1 MRAQS
6 AHGEG
11 AVRMHAATGSAAATH
26 SKPGGSRS
34 ARARVFFFKTKRK
47 YRSTLRDGREL
58 VGRYDFD
65 TPAGLVA
72 RGSNLPTRQ
81 QQYPVAGLLA
91 SCLLDCIS
99 CCRLAS

>member
-34 ARARVFFFKTKRK
+34 ARARVFFFKQNENIDR
-47 YRSTLRDGREL
+47 RSGME
-58 VGRYDFD
+58 
-65 TPAGLVA
+65 
-72 RGSNLPTRQ
+72 GS
-81 QQYPVAGLLA
+81 
-91 SCLLDCIS
+91 
-99 CCRLAS
+99 

>member
-11 AVRMHAATGSAAATH
+11 VRMHAATGS
-26 SKPGGSRS
+26 GGSRS
-34 ARARVFFFKTKRK
+34 ARARVFFFLTKRK

-81 QQYPVAGLLA
+81 QPAVTFTLA
-91 SCLLDCIS
+91 AYYCTS